1 MGCATSKPEPYTA
14 TSGTEAEYKER
25 FTDSKTLGQG
35 EFGVVKLVTDKSS
48 NTQLASKI
56 LNKGFTFKDNTLYPP
71 MNAELLKM
79 EIDILKVLNGQSYN
93 LLLESTYESPSKV
106 YVVTEICSGGE
117 MLEYTANNFSEGLRT
132 EDVSR
137 MAFQLLSAVDHCE
150 RCNVL
155 HRDIKPEN
163 ISELKQI
170 RCTSCIAYMLLYQ
183 NVYIICLIAHSHS
196 IMRQFSQTYHLQSPM
211 QCSNPTPRMQSYA

>member
-1 MGCATSKPEPYTA
+1 MGCATSKTEPYA
-14 TSGTEAEYKER
+14 TNSGTEAEYKER
-25 FTDSKTLGQG
+25 FADSKTLGQG
-35 EFGVVKLVTDKSS
+35 EFGIVKLVTDKSS
-48 NTQLASKI
+48 NVQLASKI

-71 MNAELLKM
+71 MNADLLKM

-117 MLEYTANNFSEGLRT
+117 MLEYTANNFSEEGLRT

-137 MAFQLLSAVDHCE
+137 MAFQLLSAVDHCD
-150 RCNVL
+150 RHNIL

-163 ISELKQI
+163 ISE
-170 RCTSCIAYMLLYQ
+170 
-183 NVYIICLIAHSHS
+183 
-196 IMRQFSQTYHLQSPM
+196 
-211 QCSNPTPRMQSYA
+211 